1 MGAADI
7 RQLELEII
15 EKLFPEERVEL
26 FSRFWQHCGFAD
38 NKCTCWNDE

>member
-15 EKLFPEERVEL
+15 EKLKPEERVEL
-26 FSRFWQHCGFAD
+26 FYRFCVRCGHVNAMCEC
-38 NKCTCWNDE
+38 NKEA